1 MDTNQ
6 TKVMRVNLAA
16 LTRLDWSRLVRVPAE
31 FNDDQL
37 SRVVDGFYDY
47 VDGGDYLPDNE
58 YWERGHCW
66 VEEVS
71 DVEHEPVEY
80 AVDHDLS
87 IHRCAASDAGGVPS
101 APNIAQPMAGFED
114 STAHFREILAKHPT
128 TMTEVRIEYD
138 GYGDS
143 GAVEDAAFFNGQE
156 RVEVSKELVEAA
168 IGLAEELLDANYPG
182 YEIDNGAL
190 GTIVLAIPSLAGR
203 IEHQWRVETI
213 DDDSTDFQ
221 LPAMKEN

>member
-1 MDTNQ
+1 MNTNQ
-6 TKVMRVNLAA
+6 TKVIRVNLAA
-16 LTRLDWSRLVRVPAE
+16 LTRLDWSRLVRVPE
-31 FNDDQL
+31 NFNDDQL
-37 SRVVDGFYDY
+37 SRVVDGFYDH

-58 YWERGHCW
+58 HWERGHCW
-66 VEEVS
+66 IEEVPN
-71 DVEHEPVEY
+71 VGGEPVEY
-80 AVDHDLS
+80 AVNHDLS
-87 IHRCAASDAGGVPS
+87 IHPCAASNAGDVAS
-101 APNIAQPMAGFED
+101 APNTAQPMAGFED
-114 STAHFREILAKHPT
+114 STAHFREVLAKHLAAI
-128 TMTEVRIEYD
+128 TEVRIEYG

-143 GAVEDAAFFNGQE
+143 GAVENAAFFNNQE
-156 RVEVSKELVEAA
+156 HVEVSKELVDAA

-213 DDDSTDFQ
+213 DDESTDFQ

>member
-1 MDTNQ
+1 MNTNQ

-16 LTRLDWSRLVRVPAE
+16 LTRLDWSRLVRVPAD

-37 SRVVDGFYDY
+37 SRVVDGFYDRI
-47 VDGGDYLPDNE
+47 DGGDYLPDNE

-87 IHRCAASDAGGVPS
+87 IHRCAASNAGDVPS
-101 APNIAQPMAGFED
+101 APNTVQPLAGFED
-114 STAHFREILAKHPT
+114 STAHFREVLAKHPAAI
-128 TMTEVRIEYD
+128 TEVRIEYD

-143 GAVEDAAFFNGQE
+143 GIMEDATFFNGQE
-156 RVEVSKELVEAA
+156 HVEVSKELVDAA
-168 IGLAEELLDANYPG
+168 IGLAEELLEANYPG
-182 YEIDNGAL
+182 YEIDNGGF
-190 GTIVLAIPSLAGR
+190 GTIVLAIPTLSGR
-203 IEHQWRVETI
+203 IEHSWRE
-213 DDDSTDFQ
+213 DSTVDDHAEFQ
-221 LPAMKEN
+221 LPKAEND